1 MTKRTL
7 SEMDLAMFTG
17 SDEVYR
23 HALSGLLYTQ
33 GIQYMA
39 EHGGAYW
46 LIDAIASYQ
55 RDRRITGNRELMEFQ
70 LWELAVRGSEAV
82 LTCKAD
88 SDRDP
93 TITQEIPLT
102 DFPLSQ
108 ITIYVE
114 NNTICL
120 PSER

>member
-7 SEMDLAMFTG
+7 SETDLAMFTG
-17 SDEVYR
+17 GDEVYR
-23 HALSGLLYTQ
+23 HSLSGLLYTQ

-39 EHGGAYW
+39 EHVGAYW

-70 LWELAVRGSEAV
+70 LWELTVSGSEAV

-93 TITQEIPLT
+93 AITQEIPFT

-108 ITIYVE
+108 MTIYVE